1 MFDKP
6 RDSKK
11 TWRRILIGMV
21 VLAGV
26 LLITRTE
33 RAPQQPTQQPEE
45 NSVVRLDPEFAYGP
59 VVYHGSISGLVDGV
73 AFQHREV
80 EYTMVDGDPLFEG
93 DIILNLDGPTLAGTG
108 IPNTKFYWTNDLVP
122 YEIDAKLPEQWRVT
136 DAIKHWE
143 EKTSIRFVLRTKENA
158 SKYPNYVA
166 FVPGMGCS
174 SYVGM
179 IGGRQTVN
187 LALGCS
193 LGNTI
198 HEIGHVVGL
207 WHEQSR
213 IDRDDFVTIHFEN
226 IIPSMSFNF
235 NKQVTNG
242 EDIGA
247 YDYASIMHYPR
258 KAFSKNGEDTI
269 VPKGNQEIGQ
279 RQHLSDGDISSVE
292 YMYAKPNRDTAAIDS
307 QAMVSSNQMS
317 PDEAAFRAHYSSYGH
332 GCDH

>member
-21 VLAGV
+21 
-26 LLITRTE
+26 LLGAVMLMTRTE
-33 RAPQQPTQQPEE
+33 STPEPAQLPEE
-45 NSVVRLDPEFAYGP
+45 TGVVRLDPEFAYGSD
-59 VVYHGSISGLVDGV
+59 VFRGSISGYIDGV
-73 AFQHREV
+73 PFHNHVV
-80 EYTMVDGDPLFEG
+80 EYTVVDGNPIFEG
-93 DIILNLDGPTLAGTG
+93 DIILDLDGPTLAGTG
-108 IPNTKFYWTNDLVP
+108 IPNTKFYWTDNLVP

-143 EKTSIRFVLRTKENA
+143 EKTSLRFVLRTKDNA

-166 FVPGMGCS
+166 FVPGLGCS

-198 HEIGHVVGL
+198 HEIGHVAGL

-213 IDRDDFVTIHFEN
+213 IDRDEHVTVLFEN

-235 NKQVTNG
+235 NKQITNG
-242 EDIGA
+242 EDIGY
-247 YDYASIMHYPR
+247 YDFASIMHYPR

-279 RQHLSDGDISSVE
+279 RQTLSEGDIASVE
-292 YMYAKPNRDTAAIDS
+292 YMYGKLNRDSMTIHA
-307 QAMVSSNQMS
+307 
-317 PDEAAFRAHYSSYGH
+317 DEASDNMVHDEAHHDDGCGH
-332 GCDH
+332 DH

>member
-1 MFDKP
+1 MFDRP

-21 VLAGV
+21 VLGAF
-26 LLITRTE
+26 LIATRTE
-33 RAPQQPTQQPEE
+33 RAPEPAQLPGETG
-45 NSVVRLDPEFAYGP
+45 VVQLDPEFAYGP
-59 VVYHGSISGLVDGV
+59 TIYQGSISGYIEGV
-73 AFQHREV
+73 PFYHQHV
-80 EYTMVDGDPLFEG
+80 EYTIVDGNPLFEG
-93 DIILNLDGPTLAGTG
+93 DIILDLDGPTLAGTG
-108 IPNTKFYWTNDLVP
+108 IPNTKFYWPNNLVP

-143 EKTSIRFVLRTKENA
+143 EKTSIRFIKRTPENA
-158 SKYPNYVA
+158 SKYPNYVS
-166 FVPGMGCS
+166 FVPGLGCS

-198 HEIGHVVGL
+198 HEIGHVAGL

-213 IDRDDFVTIHFEN
+213 IDRDDFVTVVFEN
-226 IIPSMSFNF
+226 IVPSMAFNF

-242 EDIGA
+242 EDIGN

-269 VPKGNQEIGQ
+269 IPKGNQEIGQ
-279 RQHLSDGDISSVE
+279 RQTLSEGDISSVE
-292 YMYAKPNRDTAAIDS
+292 YMYGKLNKDTVSNTD
-307 QAMVSSNQMS
+307 AMVNQEVS
-317 PDEAAFRAHYSSYGH
+317 DDTSDPTVVQSRHRN